1 MFFFY
6 AQLWHLTNV
15 HPLYR
20 GTGKHLHFIFM
31 CTHFTNNIL
40 FSIINAI
47 YTVCSTF
54 GTVWHLWRPMV
65 QLLSL
70 QTLTLILRSLIGQSA
85 SVTKHAEVPHV
96 WKHSAAHQ
104 SASPFWSAP
113 RWRYFV
119 SGTCWTSLR
128 CERYV
133 PYDVSNRLNEVIC

>member
-1 MFFFY
+1 MFFFN
-6 AQLWHLTNV
+6 AQFWHLTNV

-54 GTVWHLWRPMV
+54 GTVWHLWRPVV
-65 QLLSL
+65 QLLSV
-70 QTLTLILRSLIGQSA
+70 QTLTLVLRSLSGQSA
-85 SVTKHAEVPHV
+85 SVAKLAEVPHV
-96 WKHSAAHQ
+96 WKRSAAHQ
-104 SASPFWSAP
+104 SASPFSP
-113 RWRYFV
+113 VQMGPDGSISSR
-119 SGTCWTSLR
+119 TSSR
-128 CERYV
+128 CERYA